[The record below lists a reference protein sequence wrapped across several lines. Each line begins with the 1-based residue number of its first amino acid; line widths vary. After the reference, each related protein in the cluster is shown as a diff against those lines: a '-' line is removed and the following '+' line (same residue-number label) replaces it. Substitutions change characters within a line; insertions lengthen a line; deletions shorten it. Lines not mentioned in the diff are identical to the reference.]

1 MAGKPSPS
9 DAWPLSASI
18 VASLAVSAVIGL
30 ANVIHVL
37 GLTGGSIGGRLLAV
51 MPIYF
56 LAAFA
61 GAQIA
66 FWLLRALVAR
76 AVGLFRGQAENTG
89 LGAREHGVVVLLTF
103 VAAGLFQ
110 YAESTGVQRVLQ
122 ERAAS
127 PAAQAGSCPPD
138 ITCTP
143 LQSADEVADADAAT
157 RRDVAARGL
166 LTAEG
171 FARLM
176 RDPDPAV
183 RATLARRADLPDELL
198 ERMAG
203 DRHPAVRE
211 AVAGALRLS
220 DEALSRLAFDREESV
235 RLAVARN
242 RNAPPTALEVL
253 AANSSA
259 QIRLLV
265 AEHRRAS
272 EPVLLRL
279 LNGSGDR
286 AERIARERLPG
297 GGKPAQ

>member
-1 MAGKPSPS
+1 MTHWDDLRRHQAGIR
-9 DAWPLSASI
+9 DRAILS
-18 VASLAVSAVIGL
+18 LFDD
-30 ANVIHVL
+30 
-37 GLTGGSIGGRLLAV
+37 
-51 MPIYF
+51 P
-56 LAAFA
+56 
-61 GAQIA
+61 
-66 FWLLRALVAR
+66 AR
-76 AVGLFRGQAENTG
+76 ASGFAAETDGMLLDYSKTNIDAKARD
-89 LGAREHGVVVLLTF
+89 LLIALAKGAGV
-103 VAAGLFQ
+103 AD
-110 YAESTGVQRVLQ
+110 R
-122 ERAAS
+122 RAAMFS
-127 PAAQAGSCPPD
+127 GAKINETEGRAVLHTALRNLD
-138 ITCTP
+138 TP
-143 LQSADEVADADAAT
+143 VIVDG
-157 RRDVAARGL
+157 RDVL
-166 LTAEG
+166 PE
-171 FARLM
+171 
-176 RDPDPAV
+176 V